1 MKTREN
7 CWENKKILI
16 LGAGRQGQAAA
27 RFMLARHASVT
38 VTDSAPAE
46 KLQPVLDEFA
56 DEPIHWVLGVH
67 PFSLLDG
74 LDFIIVSGGADLR
87 QPLLT
92 EAVNRGIPLVNDT
105 EIFMQEAVTPI
116 IAITGSAG
124 KTTTTTLVGQI
135 ARAGQERLRPNS
147 EVYVGGN
154 IGNPLLPLVDKIQP
168 NDTVILELSSFQL
181 DLTTHS
187 PHIAAVLNITPNHLD
202 RHGTMAAY
210 IRAKA
215 NILRF
220 QKARDWAVLNRDDPN
235 SDALRSSVRGS
246 LVTYGFAPVSED
258 GASCEKIAVGADET
272 TIYAVIGGQRT
283 EILRFNEVSLPGR
296 HNLSNV
302 MAAAAITLCAGF
314 DVEAIRA
321 GVIGFTGVPHR
332 LETVGIIGGVR
343 YINDSI
349 ATAPERTLAAVEAL
363 SNESLILLL
372 GGRDKKL
379 PWGKLAEVLHAKA
392 KAVITFGED
401 GSMIADVVESSSA
414 NAGVLTIRRATTM
427 LDALEKSKLIAAE
440 GDVVV
445 LSPGG
450 TSYDAFKDFEER
462 GEQFRQWVNSQPLA
476 S

>member
-1 MKTREN
+1 MKKVEN
-7 CWENKKILI
+7 RWENKKILI

-27 RFMLARHASVT
+27 RFMLARHASLT
-38 VTDSAPAE
+38 ITDSASAE

-56 DEPIHWVLGVH
+56 GEPIHWVLGAH

-87 QPLLT
+87 QPLLA
-92 EAVNRGIPLVNDT
+92 EAVSRGIALVNDT
-105 EIFMQEAVTPI
+105 EIFMRESAVPI

-135 ARAGQERLRPNS
+135 ARAGQQRLRPNTD
-147 EVYVGGN
+147 VYVGGN

-168 NDTVILELSSFQL
+168 DDTVILELSSFQL
-181 DLTTHS
+181 DLVAHS

-202 RHGTMAAY
+202 RHGTMEAY
-210 IRAKA
+210 IHAKS

-220 QKARDWAVLNRDDPN
+220 QRPQDLAVLNRDDAN
-235 SDALRSSVRGS
+235 SDALRSSVHGN
-246 LVTYGFAPVSED
+246 LVTYGFTPIHQS
-258 GASCEKIAVGADET
+258 GAAREKIAVCADET
-272 TIYAVIGGQRT
+272 TIYAIIDGKRVD
-283 EILRFNEVSLPGR
+283 ILGFDEVSLPGR

-332 LETVGIIGGVR
+332 LETVGVIGGVR

-363 SNESLILLL
+363 SNEPMILLL

-379 PWGKLAEVLHAKA
+379 PWDKLAGVLHANA

-401 GSMIADVVESSSA
+401 GSMIADVIESSPA
-414 NAGVLTIRRATTM
+414 NTGVLTIRRATTM
-427 LDALEKSKLIAAE
+427 FDALEKSKSIATE

-462 GEQFRQWVNSQPLA
+462 GEQFRQWVNSQPLI